1 MTVPQCGMGR
11 GLTTDERAG
20 TDTLSLSEA
29 WLAQRLFT
37 GTSHR
42 DGPTPAAAADAVPT
56 QTVGQGPC
64 GPVAAGCYGASAA
77 ELELE
82 GVLTS
87 SSLYYRQWDEA
98 HKSAGDSDGHFLAGF
113 FYLEN

>member
-1 MTVPQCGMGR
+1 MTVSQCGMGR

-20 TDTLSLSEA
+20 TDTLSEA
-29 WLAQRLFT
+29 WLAQRLSSFT

-56 QTVGQGPC
+56 QTVSQGPC

-87 SSLYYRQWDEA
+87 SSP
-98 HKSAGDSDGHFLAGF
+98 
-113 FYLEN
+113 